1 MNEVMK
7 ALTVITTMFMP
18 FSFLYCF
25 FGMNFFQPV
34 LDLLMWTEPIAF
46 AVMLGTVLI
55 IPIGMF
61 WRIRRREWM

>member
-1 MNEVMK
+1 M
-7 ALTVITTMFMP
+7 
-18 FSFLYCF
+18 S
-25 FGMNFFQPV
+25 FFQPV

-46 AVMLGTVLI
+46 AVMLGTVLM